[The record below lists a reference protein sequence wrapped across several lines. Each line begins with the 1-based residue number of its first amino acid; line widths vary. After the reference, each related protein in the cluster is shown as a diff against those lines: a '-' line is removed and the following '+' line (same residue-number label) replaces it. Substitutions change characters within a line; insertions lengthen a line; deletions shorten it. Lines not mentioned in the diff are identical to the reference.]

1 MSFKVDRIPIGI
13 PGIDVLIEGGFEKNS
28 ANLVRGGTGTGKTI
42 FSLQFIHNGLKKKE
56 NGVYLSFSET
66 KQEIYTHGRMFG
78 WDLERYEKNNNFGFL
93 RYAPHEVAKVV
104 EGGGGT
110 IRDFIESIDAKRLVI
125 DSLTAYAMPFQSDYA
140 SNQSILELFEM
151 LRDLDCTTIVTSETN
166 ANISLADD
174 ERLGYLTDAI
184 INLYYVRKDSTRKRS
199 LEVVKMRNTHHSEK
213 LHNYQITKNGIS
225 IKR

>member
-1 MSFKVDRIPIGI
+1 MDK
-13 PGIDVLIEGGFEKNS
+13 LIEGGFEQES
-28 ANLVRGGTGTGKTI
+28 ANLIRGGTGTGKTI
-42 FSLQFIHNGLKKKE
+42 FSLQFIYNGLKKGE

-66 KQEIYTHGRMFG
+66 KEEIYRNGSMFE
-78 WDLERYEKNNNFGFL
+78 WDLEQYEKKNKFGFL
-93 RYAPHEVAKVV
+93 RYAPHEVAKVI

-110 IRDFIESIDAKRLVI
+110 IRDFIESINAKRLVI

-184 INLYYVRKDSTRKRS
+184 INLYYIRTDSTRKRS

-213 LHNYQITKNGIS
+213 IHDYKITKNGIVVS
-225 IKR
+225 R